1 MYPHLARSARR
12 LPPDRFTAGRQMTWV
27 LGCVVAIVTVG
38 CPLVGPIPGSAAS
51 GIPTATL
58 DGIMADPEGMGARVQ
73 LLVTGIFHYMV
84 QAHPGGI
91 VVTMD
96 GVAASSAS
104 YHVSAGPVTG
114 IEVRPLGDHSSLVD
128 ILVTTRTPLDVVES
142 FLAERALVI
151 RLAPPGTAARSGLPH
166 PGPGAPGSSRAG
178 LIPPHMEDQAA
189 EETAGRTLPV
199 LAGRRV
205 VERTI
210 RLAAGAGQVMQIDGL
225 WRVAVS
231 DPRVLGAVPVSSR
244 ELLVTGRTPGR
255 TTMYVWEG
263 AGRLLAYTVEVVP
276 DADRIAGLRRLLDSL
291 FTHAAITVT
300 EVPADPARRDGG
312 TASAIA
318 APAIAPPY
326 AGRPAVESSGAVP
339 SGVPHVPGSGGGAP
353 AAALPPATAPQ
364 MAAPYQ
370 PAAVPAGPQAAIVLS
385 GAVET
390 QLDRQKVEEIT
401 RVFSAAVV
409 NLLTVRR
416 PVQLKLQVHVVELS
430 HSALR
435 TLGVTWGGGQQTAGA
450 PPSLNGGVYNLQV
463 ITAPG
468 LTTAGLDLLIA
479 QIQALTQQGQ
489 ARLLAEPSLVV
500 LAGRTASLLLGGQ
513 VPIPVA
519 GPNGSVAIEY
529 RDFGVILNARPD
541 YQEDGRV
548 FMQISPEVSTL
559 DFANAIKVSGFTIP
573 ALRVRRA
580 QTVVSM
586 LPTET
591 LVIGGLL
598 QQQDADLVQK
608 VPVLGDLPIIG
619 PLFRSTSFQRQ
630 ETDLVIFVT
639 PVLVGPNGG
648 ATPPT
653 TP

>member
-1 MYPHLARSARR
+1 
-12 LPPDRFTAGRQMTWV
+12 MTWV

-51 GIPTATL
+51 GVPTATL

-84 QAHPGGI
+84 QAHPGRI

-114 IEVRPLGDHSSLVD
+114 IEVRPLRDHSSLVD
-128 ILVTTRTPLDVVES
+128 VLVTTRTPLDVVES
-142 FLAERALVI
+142 FLVERALVI
-151 RLAPPGTAARSGLPH
+151 RLAPPGTAARSGSPH
-166 PGPGAPGSSRAG
+166 PGPGAPRSSRAG
-178 LIPPHMEDQAA
+178 LIPPRTEAQAA
-189 EETAGRTLPV
+189 GENAGGTLPV

-225 WRVAVS
+225 RRVAVS
-231 DPRVLGAVPVSSR
+231 DPRVLGAIPVSSR

-276 DADRIAGLRRLLDSL
+276 DGGRIAGLRRLLDSL

-300 EVPADPARRDGG
+300 EVPADPARRDSG

-318 APAIAPPY
+318 APSIAPPY
-326 AGRPAVESSGAVP
+326 AGRPAATMP
-339 SGVPHVPGSGGGAP
+339 PAP
-353 AAALPPATAPQ
+353 QPPATSLAATLPPAAAPQ

-370 PAAVPAGPQAAIVLS
+370 PAAVPAGPQTAIVLS
-385 GAVET
+385 GAVDT

-401 RVFSAAVV
+401 RVFSPAVV
-409 NLLTVRR
+409 NLLNVRR

-430 HSALR
+430 RSALR

-468 LTTAGLDLLIA
+468 LTTGGLDLLIA

-519 GPNGSVAIEY
+519 GPNGSVTIEY
-529 RDFGVILNARPD
+529 RDFGVILNARPE

-608 VPVLGDLPIIG
+608 VPLLGDLPVIG

-639 PVLVGPNGG
+639 PVLVGPIGG